1 VLALAGVAVA
11 CVAGTTGC
19 DRVKNVLRPANG
31 GGDPRWTGDSTLL
44 ASKADFLFRVRRTDG
59 DVRVVP
65 IATIGAQGF
74 RPLYFSDRGW
84 RAFDVQY
91 LQKGSKLTAY
101 RAGQAAGEV
110 EMLRGMWEP
119 PSEPLDTIPGCPS
132 MVPSAKAAVSEGVGL
147 LINGAPPP
155 LKPVK
160 PLSAGELEQALHT
173 VPTLVA
179 PTSGVSG
186 SILARYK
193 REVHVVNTG
202 TSSSPSIVLVYDD
215 PEQLPDSIAP
225 IAQRPRHLVVVMDRG
240 VYGYRPT
247 FTYATAGNTHQNTP
261 LRYYYVDYLDV
272 DGDGRAELFF
282 GTRDPRVMKRFPVPS
297 LYTIVLRFENEAWR
311 EMLRYDGSPCQF

>member
-1 VLALAGVAVA
+1 MAVA
-11 CVAGTTGC
+11 CVVGTTGC
-19 DRVKNVLRPANG
+19 DRVKNALRSPAG

-44 ASKADFLFRVRRTDG
+44 ASKADFLFRVRRTKG

-65 IATIGAQGF
+65 IATLGAQGF
-74 RPLYFSDRGW
+74 RPLYFSSRGW

-91 LQKGSKLTAY
+91 LQSGSKLTAY
-101 RAGQAAGEV
+101 RGGRATGEV
-110 EMLRGMWEP
+110 AMQRGMWEP
-119 PSEPLDTIPGCPS
+119 PSAPLDTIQGCPS
-132 MVPSAKAAVSEGVGL
+132 VVPSARAAVGDGIGL
-147 LINGAPPP
+147 LTNGAPPP

-160 PLSAGELEQALHT
+160 PLSAGELQAALAT

-186 SILARYK
+186 SMLSKYR
-193 REVHVVNTG
+193 RVVHVVNSG

-215 PEQLPDSIAP
+215 PEQLPDSVAP
-225 IAQRPRHLVVVMDRG
+225 IAQRPRHLVVVLDRG

-247 FTYATAGNTHQNTP
+247 FTYSTAGNAHQNSP
-261 LRYYYVDYLDV
+261 PRYYFIDYIDV

-282 GTRDPRVMKRFPVPS
+282 GSDDRRILSALPVPA
-297 LYTIVLRFENEAWR
+297 LYTVVLRFENEAWR